1 MTKTTFHVTKSALQF
16 ENLLLRY
23 SGTPRAEFHRNMIDY
38 FFQNNIQVHPH
49 LLIRKIYDPNYIKKT
64 EMEQIYL
71 DDFRREQLEKAA
83 KENGCGIGVILFQ
96 AMISYSVAVAPEI
109 LGKSDF
115 ERMFGLD
122 EEQN

>member
-38 FFQNNIQVHPH
+38 FFQNNIQIHPQ
-49 LLIRKIYDPNYIKKT
+49 LLVRKIYDPNYIKKT
-64 EMEQIYL
+64 ETEQIYL

-83 KENGCGIGVILFQ
+83 KENGCGIGIILFQ
-96 AMISYSVAVAPEI
+96 AMISYSVAIAPEV
-109 LGKSDF
+109 LGDRDF
-115 ERMFGLD
+115 ARLFGLD
-122 EEQN
+122 EEE